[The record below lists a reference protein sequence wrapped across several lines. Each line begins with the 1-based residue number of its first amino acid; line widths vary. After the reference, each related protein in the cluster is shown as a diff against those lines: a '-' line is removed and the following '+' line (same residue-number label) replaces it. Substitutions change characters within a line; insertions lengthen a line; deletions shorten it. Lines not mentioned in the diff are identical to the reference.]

1 MVVVRTDFGCKFL
14 LLLLTQEHFLS
25 VLLQPLF
32 STWAMYTFAMF
43 LIRFKYKEYVTVNII
58 TFVRDE

>member
-1 MVVVRTDFGCKFL
+1 MVVVRADFGRKFL

-32 STWAMYTFAMF
+32 STWAMHTFAMF
-43 LIRFKYKEYVTVNII
+43 LITFKYKNMLQSIS
-58 TFVRDE
+58 